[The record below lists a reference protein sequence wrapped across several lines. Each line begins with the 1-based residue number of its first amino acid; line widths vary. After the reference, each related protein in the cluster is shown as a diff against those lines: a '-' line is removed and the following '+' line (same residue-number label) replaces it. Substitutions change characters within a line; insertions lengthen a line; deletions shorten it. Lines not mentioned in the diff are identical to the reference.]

1 MINLTIPGE
10 PVAKG
15 RPRVCKFGTFTPLK
29 SLNYETLVKE
39 LFIISKQKKETGMLE
54 AVIKCYF
61 KIPKSATKGKLLAMQ
76 HNIVR
81 PVKRPDTDNLAKICL
96 DALNGLAYDDDSQV
110 VDLVVRKYWSEI
122 PRVEIQIA
130 EVKLND

>member
-1 MINLTIPGE
+1 MINLIIPGE

-15 RPRVCKFGTFTPLK
+15 RPRHGKGFTYTPAK
-29 SLNYETLVKE
+29 TMNYETLVKE
-39 LFIISKQKKETGMLE
+39 LFIISKQIKLDGMLQAE
-54 AVIKCYF
+54 IRCYF

-96 DALNGLAYDDDSQV
+96 DALNGLAYKDDSQIV
-110 VDLVVRKYWSEI
+110 ELFVGKYYSND
-122 PRVEIQIA
+122 PRVEIKIA
-130 EVKLND
+130 EIKL